1 MKEWNLNVINF
12 QLLRFQADIAMDAAK
27 HWMMVTEVKR
37 EGKQV
42 GKVHVEEQQQMSMEE
57 VFKMV
62 NSQKEQ
68 MWQQERTSEETFL

>member
-1 MKEWNLNVINF
+1 
-12 QLLRFQADIAMDAAK
+12 
-27 HWMMVTEVKR
+27 MMVTEVKR

-42 GKVHVEEQQQMSMEE
+42 GKVHVEEQQQMTMEE